1 MSRGMLLCIARNR
14 DGNRHRAGDRSCR
27 TFAQTPR
34 SGRCARKARQRF
46 RPLRIRRSTSKP
58 QASEHR
64 RFIASYCANHGLN
77 DIEFIET
84 QLDKDGR
91 VCAQEA
97 LDHGAD
103 VVIAMAATGTV
114 RTVASALSGTGHAMG
129 IIPIG
134 TGNLF
139 ARNMGIPVGDIE
151 TASPWQPRM
160 GRGMWTWGA

>member
-1 MSRGMLLCIARNR
+1 MVIAIVLAIVLVVRSRKRRALVDVLGKR
-14 DGNRHRAGDRSCR
+14 DNDSVRYA
-27 TFAQTPR
+27 FVINP
-34 SGRCARKARQRF
+34 
-46 RPLRIRRSTSKP
+46 SKP

-103 VVIAMAATGTV
+103 VVIAVGGDGTV

-134 TGNLF
+134 TGNLSHEIW
-139 ARNMGIPVGDIE
+139 ASPWE
-151 TASPWQPRM
+151 TSKRRSPWQPRM

>member
-1 MSRGMLLCIARNR
+1 MVIAIVLAIVLVVRSRKRRALVDVLGKR
-14 DGNRHRAGDRSCR
+14 DNDSVRYA
-27 TFAQTPR
+27 FVINP
-34 SGRCARKARQRF
+34 
-46 RPLRIRRSTSKP
+46 SKP

-103 VVIAMAATGTV
+103 VVIAVGGDGTV
-114 RTVASALSGTGHAMG
+114 RTVALSLIH
-129 IIPIG
+129 I
-134 TGNLF
+134 
-139 ARNMGIPVGDIE
+139 
-151 TASPWQPRM
+151 
-160 GRGMWTWGA
+160 